1 MSDTNSLQSTFTAG
15 KEELAT
21 QLKKYKLPKDAE
33 KIQRVVDTYLN
44 KILGRECQFR
54 QNLTESEDY
63 ILLSALQ
70 ILKSQQ
76 EITFEISKSFTK
88 SFSGNSSNNGK
99 DSNVMKKSTHINPYV
114 TLAGTGVG
122 AIVGGLAGSWG
133 AAIGAIAG
141 TAIAIYLATRNTS
154 EIANSAS
161 KEDIINV
168 DIYLEIVEK
177 ICESIDNVIDT
188 YRVQIKKVKNSY
200 ERREK
205 PSLLNEYSAL
215 TNQVANVCKTAHFYS
230 DTIPNKLLQAVEMMQ
245 ESLENYDLKY
255 EDGEIVPNE

>member
-1 MSDTNSLQSTFTAG
+1 MSNTNSLRSIFANG

-33 KIQRVVDTYLN
+33 KIQKIVDFYLN
-44 KILGRECQFR
+44 SILGSDGQFR

-76 EITFEISKSFTK
+76 EITFEISKSFTE
-88 SFSGNSSNNGK
+88 SVSDNLSNIGN
-99 DSNVMKKSTHINPYV
+99 DSNEKGKNATVNPYI
-114 TLAGTGVG
+114 TIAGTGVG
-122 AIVGGLAGSWG
+122 AIVGGLAGTWG
-133 AAIGAIAG
+133 AAIGAVAG
-141 TAIAIYLATRNTS
+141 TAIAIYLETRNSTS
-154 EIANSAS
+154 TVNPVS
-161 KEDIINV
+161 KEDNINV

-188 YRVQIKKVKNSY
+188 YRVQVKKVKNIY

-205 PSLLNEYSAL
+205 PSLLNEFGAL
-215 TNQVANVCKTAHFYS
+215 TQQVANVCKVTHSLS
-230 DTIPNKLLQAVEMMQ
+230 DTIPGRLLQAVEMMQ

-255 EDGEIVPNE
+255 ENGNIVPNN